1 MSPAMRTIQS
11 HAHPYTVEEF
21 ADVAAA
27 VDAACAGPEPH
38 FLVDAAVYR
47 LCGPALAARLP
58 AARLVLVEASEEAKS
73 YGALEP
79 VFLDLLTRGLKRS
92 GALVVIGGGVL
103 QDAGCFVASVLARGI
118 RWSLLPTTLLAQ
130 ADSCIGSKS
139 SINVG
144 RFKNQLGTFYPPH
157 RVLLV
162 PAFLDTLPPDEIRS
176 GLGEVI
182 KLQLLAGEA
191 GFRELLGDL
200 DGLTASPPAARRET
214 LARWVRRSM
223 DVKQPVI
230 EADEFDRG
238 RRLLLNYGHTFGHA
252 FESVTHFCIPHGIAV
267 VLGMIAA
274 THISARLGLVPAAH
288 AAELARLLEPWHTPF
303 AERLGAVAMPDLL
316 EALARDKKNAATGL
330 TCILTRGFGRMEKVG
345 LSAPQVEV
353 DVVPTLA
360 RLVETGFTG

>member
-1 MSPAMRTIQS
+1 MRTIQS

-27 VDAACAGPEPH
+27 VDAAREGPEPH
-38 FLVDAAVYR
+38 FLVDAAVHDLFR
-47 LCGPALAARLP
+47 AAFAERLP
-58 AARLVLVEASEEAKS
+58 AERLVRVEAAETAKS

-79 VFLDLLTRGLKRS
+79 VFLDLLARGLKRS

-103 QDAGCFVASVLARGI
+103 QDAGCFIASVLARGI

-139 SINVG
+139 SINIG
-144 RFKNQLGTFYPPH
+144 PFKNQLGTFYPPH
-157 RVLLV
+157 RVLVV

-200 DGLTASPPAARRET
+200 DGLAAAPPAARRDL
-214 LARWVRRSM
+214 LARWVGRSM

-252 FESVTHFCIPHGIAV
+252 FESVTHYAIPHGIAV
-267 VLGMIAA
+267 VLGMLAA
-274 THISARLGLVPAAH
+274 THVSARLGMVPEPH
-288 AAELARLLEPWHTPF
+288 AAELSRLLAAWHRPYAARLAP
-303 AERLGAVAMPDLL
+303 VAMADLL

-345 LSAPQVEV
+345 LSAGQVAA